1 MYLYRNFVLLE
12 AAGAELVFFSPL
24 VDEELPAD
32 IVGLYIGGGHPECY
46 SQRLSENKRL
56 ISSVQAFA
64 AAGGVVYAEGGG
76 LLYLS
81 KSIQVANELPTSM
94 GKSECAYVMT
104 VLMGHSLRYHLGY
117 WVMTACASQAIM

>member
-1 MYLYRNFVLLE
+1 MSSLTLQSTPNEPMRSKSKFSKGLNVGVTVMFICRNFVLLE

-46 SQRLSENKRL
+46 AQRLSENKRL

-94 GKSECAYVMT
+94 G
-104 VLMGHSLRYHLGY
+104 R
-117 WVMTACASQAIM
+117 